1 MRTKLLSGIA
11 ITTVLGL
18 TACQQG
24 GQVQADTCKVKLFV
38 LGNAQDGG
46 KPQIGSHDDPGWTDP
61 NLIAPVT
68 SLGLSDRGAK
78 KRYLFDATPDI
89 RAQSYA
95 MDRYDGNTGFAID
108 GVFLT
113 HGHIGHYLGLA
124 HFGREALGAKGIN
137 VYAMP
142 KMAEFLSTNGP
153 WEQLV
158 SLNNITLRPLTDG
171 APVNLSANLKV
182 TPFLVPHRGE
192 YTETVGYQIQGP
204 GKSAVFIPDIDS
216 WEQWDVM
223 GTKLEDVIAENDL
236 LFIDGTFYDGNELP
250 GRDMSK
256 IPHPTMVST
265 MTRLT
270 PLDAAARAKIK
281 FIHLNHTNP
290 AHDKNTV
297 AFDDIE
303 KAGYQIAITGSN
315 FCLD

>member
-1 MRTKLLSGIA
+1 MRTKLLSA
-11 ITTVLGL
+11 AALGL
-18 TACQQG
+18 ILGLSGCQQKG
-24 GQVQADTCKVKLFV
+24 AAQADTCKVKLFV

-61 NLIAPVT
+61 SVIAPVA
-68 SLGLSDRGAK
+68 SLGLSDRAAG

-95 MDRYDGNTGFAID
+95 MDRYDGASGYAID
-108 GVFLT
+108 GIFLT

-124 HFGREALGAKGIN
+124 QFGHEVLGAKGVN

-142 KMAEFLSTNGP
+142 RMTEFLDTNGP
-153 WEQLV
+153 WDQLV
-158 SLNNITLRPLTDG
+158 TLGNIALQQLRDG
-171 APVNLSANLKV
+171 VSVNLSANLKV

-192 YTETVGYQIQGP
+192 YTETVGYKIEGP
-204 GKSAVFIPDIDS
+204 GKSAIYIPDIDS
-216 WEQWDVM
+216 WEQWDTQ
-223 GTKLEDVIAENDL
+223 GTKLEDVIAANDF

-270 PLDAAARAKIK
+270 PIDASARRKVK

-303 KAGYQIAITGSN
+303 QAGYQVAITGSN